1 MKKLILIIF
10 GVLFFTAPNISFSYE
25 LKVSGTFKYESWSIK
40 KEDREAAESE
50 LKENAIKKFANDKF
64 KGNKSGYRDFKK
76 VEDQIYQNIDDY
88 VSILSFLVDEEDKKN
103 KTLKLTAKVEINE
116 MELDFLI
123 SDSSAIGNAM
133 PSEESEIA
141 IYTVA
146 AKAKKLNV
154 FKPKESNV
162 SKSTEDTYQ
171 AESSNVDSTGAEVST
186 TSESTNVTQSGGSTE
201 FKSSNLEYGPI
212 QGLDEQLYAKSAQIF
227 NDNMFEPI
235 DASQFLDSSISD
247 EYITGDSLSRETKNY
262 IYQTVIDY
270 KIPFL
275 ILSKLKVDS
284 MAIDPATGMPMISLI
299 SISEV
304 YQCERFCKSIATV
317 GPERRQAIGNNE
329 NEAIT
334 NALVLA
340 VEASSQKSVD
350 MMNAKGV
357 R

>member
-1 MKKLILIIF
+1 M
-10 GVLFFTAPNISFSYE
+10 
-25 LKVSGTFKYESWSIK
+25 
-40 KEDREAAESE
+40 
-50 LKENAIKKFANDKF
+50 KENAIKKFANDKF

-88 VSILSFLVDEEDKKN
+88 VSISSFLIDDDDKKN
-103 KTLKLTAKVEINE
+103 RTLKLTAKVEINE

-133 PSEESEIA
+133 PSEISEIA

-162 SKSTEDTYQ
+162 NKTSDETYQ
-171 AESSNVDSTGAEVST
+171 AESNIVDSTGEVST
-186 TSESTNVTQSGGSTE
+186 TNESTSISQSGGSTE
-201 FKSSNLEYGPI
+201 FKSSDLEYGPI
-212 QGLDEQLYAKSAQIF
+212 QGLDEQLFAKSAQIF

-235 DASQFLDSSISD
+235 DAAQFLDSSISE

-284 MAIDPATGMPMISLI
+284 MATDPATGMPMISLI

-317 GPERRQAIGNNE
+317 GPEKDKLLEIMR
-329 NEAIT
+329 T
-334 NALVLA
+334 KLSLCFVLA
-340 VEASSQKSVD
+340 VEASSQ
-350 MMNAKGV
+350 NPLI
-357 R
+357 

>member
-1 MKKLILIIF
+1 MSKIIASLIAFFILIL
-10 GVLFFTAPNISFSYE
+10 PNLTFSYE
-25 LKVSGTFKYESWSIK
+25 LKVSGTFQYESRSIK
-40 KEDREAAESE
+40 QEDREDAELE
-50 LKENAIKKFANDKF
+50 LKEKAIKKYANDKF

-88 VSILSFLVDEEDKKN
+88 VSIMSFLVDDNDKKQR
-103 KTLKLTAKVEINE
+103 TLKLTAKVEINE

-133 PSEESEIA
+133 PSEISEIA

-162 SKSTEDTYQ
+162 TKNSDETYQ
-171 AESSNVDSTGAEVST
+171 AESSAVDSTGAEVST
-186 TSESTNVTQSGGSTE
+186 TTESTSITQSGGSTE

-212 QGLDEQLYAKSAQIF
+212 QGLDEQLFAKSAQIF

-235 DASQFLDSSISD
+235 DAAQFLDSSISE

-284 MAIDPATGMPMISLI
+284 MATDPATGMPMISLI

-334 NALVLA
+334 NALILA
-340 VEASSQKSVD
+340 VEASSQQSVD

>member
-1 MKKLILIIF
+1 MSKILLSIATLFILIS
-10 GVLFFTAPNISFSYE
+10 PNITFSYE
-25 LKVSGTFKYESWSIK
+25 LKVSGTYKYESWNIK
-40 KEDREAAESE
+40 KEERITAELD
-50 LKENAIKKFANDKF
+50 LKKDAIKKFANDKF
-64 KGNKSGYRDFKK
+64 EGNKSGYRDFKK

-88 VSILSFLVDEEDKKN
+88 VSILSFLVDDDDKKN

-133 PSEESEIA
+133 PSEISEIA

-162 SKSTEDTYQ
+162 SKSSDETYQ
-171 AESSNVDSTGAEVST
+171 AESSSMDSTGAEVST
-186 TSESTNVTQSGGSTE
+186 INESTSVTQSGGSTE
-201 FKSSNLEYGPI
+201 FKSSTLEYGPI
-212 QGLDEQLYAKSAQIF
+212 QGLDEQLFAKSAQIL

-235 DASQFLDSSISD
+235 DATQFLDSSISE

-284 MAIDPATGMPMISLI
+284 MATDPATGMPMISLI

-334 NALVLA
+334 NALIQA
-340 VEASSQKSVD
+340 VEASTQQSVD
-350 MMNAKGV
+350 MLNAKGV